1 MRDSIEQSKSE
12 QSSLEYSKKSE
23 SQSSSKEEDSTNTEQ
38 KLASNPM
45 LTLDPPPSTIRKHN
59 SYLNFWR
66 AADVFKAKLVEC
78 NLAGKEKSDD
88 GEDEDGEGVREY
100 TLGLNRL
107 QV

>member
-1 MRDSIEQSKSE
+1 
-12 QSSLEYSKKSE
+12 
-23 SQSSSKEEDSTNTEQ
+23 
-38 KLASNPM
+38 M
-45 LTLDPPPSTIRKHN
+45 LTLDPPPIKKHN